1 MAMFAIIFLSG
12 VSSIYAKMKK
22 GENKMVT
29 IRGLKKSYKKFHV
42 LDGLDMTINKGD
54 VYGFLGKNGC
64 GKTTTMNIICN
75 IIPKDEGEI
84 ILGENPDEKIK
95 IGYLP
100 ETPALFGYM
109 NGYEYLEYI
118 AACAKYKGDIKARIA
133 EVLDITGMTEGGKRR
148 IKGYSRGMNQRLGIA
163 AAIFDKPDLVILDE
177 PTSALDPEG
186 RAEVMSI
193 IRNLSAT
200 GATIL
205 LCTHIL
211 SDVERVANRIGIMSG
226 GKLAIEDTIINV
238 ENRFRR
244 NSVEITLGSF
254 DENVKNLL
262 KNAEFVSGTE
272 FFPASGLAVLEVAD
286 PDEGIVKTMRL
297 LSENNISPLKLQIT
311 RPTLEQIYINTVGEV
326 GGERA

>member
-1 MAMFAIIFLSG
+1 
-12 VSSIYAKMKK
+12 
-22 GENKMVT
+22 MVT
-29 IRGLKKSYKKFHV
+29 IRELKKSYKKFHV
-42 LDGLDMTINKGD
+42 LDGLNMTINKGD

-75 IIPKDEGEI
+75 IVPKDEGEI
-84 ILGENPDEKIK
+84 ILGEVPGDKIK

-100 ETPALFGYM
+100 ETPALFDYM

-118 AACAKYKGDIKARIA
+118 AACAKYRGDVKARVA

-163 AAIFDKPDLVILDE
+163 AAIFDNPDLLILDE

-186 RAEVMSI
+186 RAEVISI
-193 IRNLSAT
+193 IRSLSET

-238 ENRFRR
+238 ENQFRH
-244 NSVEITLGSF
+244 NSVEVSLGSL
-254 DENVKNLL
+254 DENVQNLL
-262 KNAEFVSGTE
+262 KNAEFVSDVE
-272 FFPASGLAVLEVAD
+272 FFPASGLAVLDVDD
-286 PDEGIVKTMRL
+286 PDEGMIRTMRL
-297 LSENNISPLKLQIT
+297 LSENNISPVKLQVT

>member
-1 MAMFAIIFLSG
+1 
-12 VSSIYAKMKK
+12 
-22 GENKMVT
+22 MVT
-29 IRGLKKSYKKFHV
+29 IRELKKSYKKFHV
-42 LDGLDMTINKGD
+42 LDGLNMTINKGD

-75 IIPKDEGEI
+75 IVPKDEGEI
-84 ILGENPDEKIK
+84 ILGEVPGDKIK

-100 ETPALFGYM
+100 ETPALFDYM

-118 AACAKYKGDIKARIA
+118 AACAKYRGDVKARVA

-163 AAIFDKPDLVILDE
+163 AAIFDNPDLLILDE

-186 RAEVMSI
+186 RAEVISI
-193 IRNLSAT
+193 IRSLSET

-238 ENRFRR
+238 ENQFRH
-244 NSVEITLGSF
+244 NSVEVSLGSL
-254 DENVKNLL
+254 DENVQNLL
-262 KNAEFVSGTE
+262 KNAEFVSDVE
-272 FFPASGLAVLEVAD
+272 FFPASGLAVLDVDD
-286 PDEGIVKTMRL
+286 PDEGMIRTMRL
-297 LSENNISPLKLQIT
+297 LSENNISPLKIQVT

>member
-1 MAMFAIIFLSG
+1 
-12 VSSIYAKMKK
+12 
-22 GENKMVT
+22 MVT
-29 IRGLKKSYKKFHV
+29 IRELKKSYKKFRV
-42 LDGLDMTINKGD
+42 LDGLNMTINKGD

-84 ILGENPDEKIK
+84 ILGEAPGEKIK

-118 AACAKYKGDIKARIA
+118 AACAKYKGDAKARTA
-133 EVLDITGMTEGGKRR
+133 EVLDITGMAEGGKRR

-163 AAIFDKPDLVILDE
+163 AAIFDNPDLVILDE

-186 RAEVMSI
+186 RAEVMTI
-193 IRNLSAT
+193 IRNLAAT

-211 SDVERVANRIGIMSG
+211 SDVERVANRIGIMRD
-226 GKLAIEDTIINV
+226 GKLVIEDTIVNV
-238 ENRFRR
+238 ENRLRR
-244 NSVEITLGSF
+244 NSVEISLGSI
-254 DENVKNLL
+254 DENVRDLL
-262 KNAEFVSGTE
+262 KSADFVSGAE
-272 FFPASGLAVLEVAD
+272 FFPASGLAVLNVDD
-286 PDEGIVKTMRL
+286 PDEGMVKTMRL
-297 LSENNISPLKLQIT
+297 LSDNNISPAKLQVT
-311 RPTLEQIYINTVGEV
+311 RPTLEQIYINTVG
-326 GGERA
+326 GDRA